1 MLLGGI
7 VSRCKIDEGATFP
20 SWDTKIQN
28 RMKKSRYKKTQ
39 D

>member
-1 MLLGGI
+1 MLLRGI
-7 VSRCKIDEGATFP
+7 VSRCKIDGGATFP